1 MQNMLHLWYFTDNSY
16 TVYYLYYHCWF
27 TILGTVGIVTCR
39 IRLNV
44 LVHTHTHTVFGFS
57 SLQVLLKRYLSS
69 QAFVNVAAALAQ
81 YFRRMVSGRPV
92 QLDIQSLTE
101 HIGGWMLEEVLS
113 IAAMHEAALHQLFC
127 HMWKFSKRW
136 CSVLNPP
143 LPRDLELLKVGKTD

>member
-1 MQNMLHLWYFTDNSY
+1 MGKYE
-16 TVYYLYYHCWF
+16 
-27 TILGTVGIVTCR
+27 ILPDPAISD
-39 IRLNV
+39 
-44 LVHTHTHTVFGFS
+44 FS

-101 HIGGWMLEEVLS
+101 HICGWMLEEVLS
-113 IAAMHEAALHQLFC
+113 IAAMHEAALHQLFS

-136 CSVLNPP
+136 CSILNPP
-143 LPRDLELLKVGKTD
+143 LPRDLELLKV

>member
-1 MQNMLHLWYFTDNSY
+1 MLAKLS
-16 TVYYLYYHCWF
+16 
-27 TILGTVGIVTCR
+27 ILSMLVGIVR
-39 IRLNV
+39 IQVNKSL
-44 LVHTHTHTVFGFS
+44 HAHTVFGFR

-113 IAAMHEAALHQLFC
+113 IAAMHEAALHQLFS

-143 LPRDLELLKVGKTD
+143 LPRDLELLKV

>member
-1 MQNMLHLWYFTDNSY
+1 M
-16 TVYYLYYHCWF
+16 
-27 TILGTVGIVTCR
+27 
-39 IRLNV
+39 
-44 LVHTHTHTVFGFS
+44 
-57 SLQVLLKRYLSS
+57 LLKRYLSS

-101 HIGGWMLEEVLS
+101 HICGWMLEEVLS
-113 IAAMHEAALHQLFC
+113 IAAMHEAALYQLFS

-143 LPRDLELLKVGKTD
+143 LPQDLELLKV